1 MTGADWVSLGAKL
14 HGAGGAD
21 PRLDIAIAE
30 AFGVPAGS
38 YTESIEDCRRL
49 VALALPGWHLHIGF
63 AASGVFVYAS
73 LSKGEASASAE
84 SPTVPLAILR
94 ALVAM
99 KISPSPLSPR
109 E

>member
-1 MTGADWVSLGAKL
+1 MTGTDWASLAAKL
-14 HGAGGAD
+14 HDAGGAD
-21 PRLDIAIAE
+21 PELDAVIAE
-30 AFGVPAGS
+30 AFGAPAGS

-63 AASGVFVYAS
+63 AASGVFVYAN

-94 ALVAM
+94 ALVA
-99 KISPSPLSPR
+99 IAAGRACS
-109 E
+109 